1 MQKNNTTKIEA
12 QGGEIVIRNS
22 FDDVAIIP
30 RNLVKKY
37 QAYMKAGCDECI
49 DELVASLP
57 AMSQYAA
64 DGTVIPQG
72 KKVKVTLPDGEQAE
86 YSTESVEYK
95 NLYNSGKLANVVKD
109 KVTGEDTYVMPSLK
123 EVEIVGKATG
133 AARDM
138 IDTKKNYTKEQYIKE
153 KLPAFAGSLGVTANN
168 LGGNAEGYKRAINTK
183 VAENILKRKPNA
195 KEKDLT
201 PYELEIVSNSDLDY
215 KIRANLGERF
225 EQGVLSVGN
234 AGSPVKFKS
243 PNLTQAQAERES
255 TPLNMLAPLE
265 AFPKTVRKLI
275 GDDDK
280 PNILKDVALDPLN
293 LLGLGLIDDLPKLGN
308 IGKGLKNLVAE
319 RQFTKRNVV
328 KEMSASDKL
337 TDFRDGISA
346 LNYTENPDKIYRTI
360 NKTQL
365 EDILETGKL
374 RTPKEAGVK
383 GKNNFR
389 DNIQWYKGHAAS
401 RYGDIAIEAPN
412 KAHKIEDLIFHI
424 PDGNGNMVA
433 KTFNE
438 LSKERQIAGRI
449 DGLERKMSE
458 AEYAKYLD
466 LMKIKKAASEVP
478 VMKSVPKYNL
488 DYNDRDIYKLIETV
502 RNNKELTAA
511 DKQTQMISLRLKTKE
526 GQHRAQTYYEALT
539 PLELQAEKEFQEL
552 DPITKTLVHAFRN
565 KYGHYDPYSRNAQKQ
580 IDNLVYGKHTELGA
594 YYSPTTHE
602 IRYASE
608 LDDSQTIRH
617 ELEHSLQEMSTFTPI
632 DRDLQ
637 DNFKLLDK
645 EALYDKTDAGVLL
658 RRRIGKYKK
667 EDRDL
672 NYVEAARYFNVG
684 SGGQEKS
691 AFLAELQAYAIKH
704 KYITHEYQKMT
715 PKIVEQMV
723 KEAKLDPQK
732 ALRILGIGEESA
744 DNYKLIADNFNKLL
758 GLTGAGIIGG
768 SMTARSLK
776 DQLNKNKSK

>member
-1 MQKNNTTKIEA
+1 MQKTTKIEA

-22 FDDVAIIP
+22 YDDVAIIP

-86 YSTESVEYK
+86 YSTDSVEYK

-123 EVEIVGKATG
+123 EVEITAEKPAWMKSVDEYKKLNPKSKVIAEYLNNGIAKGLGNTATNYPSRIDDEYEQKALDYAAKKMSAEKKNARIAELKAAYNAKAAQNVYTQIENKYSRVNYLNSLPEKQQELLGRLPEYQPGLWVDAVEGGAKLTESDPRGIIVSKVLRYLNDGNFTEREKRETMKQYKDHPVISQIEAVGKLLGPLNIPYNATTG
-133 AARDM
+133 
-138 IDTKKNYTKEQYIKE
+138 NYYT
-153 KLPAFAGSLGVTANN
+153 GVQ
-168 LGGNAEGYKRAINTK
+168 GEEGYTIENAISGQEPKNRS
-183 VAENILKRKPNA
+183 AL
-195 KEKDLT
+195 
-201 PYELEIVSNSDLDY
+201 LEM
-215 KIRANLGERF
+215 A
-225 EQGVLSVGN
+225 
-234 AGSPVKFKS
+234 
-243 PNLTQAQAERES
+243 
-255 TPLNMLAPLE
+255 
-265 AFPKTVRKLI
+265 
-275 GDDDK
+275 
-280 PNILKDVALDPLN
+280 DPLN
-293 LLGLGLIDDLPKLGN
+293 VLGIVGGSKVLKAA
-308 IGKGLKNLVAE
+308 GK
-319 RQFTKRNVV
+319 
-328 KEMSASDKL
+328 
-337 TDFRDGISA
+337 IS
-346 LNYTENPDKIYRTI
+346 EWP
-360 NKTQL
+360 
-365 EDILETGKL
+365 
-374 RTPKEAGVK
+374 
-383 GKNNFR
+383 
-389 DNIQWYKGHAAS
+389 
-401 RYGDIAIEAPN
+401 
-412 KAHKIEDLIFHI
+412 
-424 PDGNGNMVA
+424 
-433 KTFNE
+433 
-438 LSKERQIAGRI
+438 
-449 DGLERKMSE
+449 
-458 AEYAKYLD
+458 D
-466 LMKIKKAASEVP
+466 LMKIKKAALEVP
-478 VMKSVPKYNL
+478 ITKSIPKYNL

-552 DPITKTLVHAFRN
+552 DPKTKELVRAFRN
-565 KYGHYDPYSRNAQKQ
+565 KHGYYDPRSRNAQKQ
-580 IDNLVYGKHTELGA
+580 MDNLVYGKHTEPGA
-594 YYSPTTHE
+594 YYSPVTHE

-632 DRDLQ
+632 DRDLR

-645 EALYDKTDAGVLL
+645 EALYDKTDADVLL
-658 RRRIGKYKK
+658 RRRVGKYKK

-768 SMTARSLK
+768 SITARSLK